1 MTPEQIKIL
10 KELDNQVLLNRKRR
24 KLEQT
29 INEREYN
36 HKEIINEQLDRDQIA
51 DIKVYEK

>member
-1 MTPEQIKIL
+1 MTPQQIEEL
-10 KELDNQVLLNRKRR
+10 KDIDNQVLQNSKRR
-24 KLEQT
+24 KIERA

-36 HKEIINEQLDRDQIA
+36 HKEIINEQLDRDQIT